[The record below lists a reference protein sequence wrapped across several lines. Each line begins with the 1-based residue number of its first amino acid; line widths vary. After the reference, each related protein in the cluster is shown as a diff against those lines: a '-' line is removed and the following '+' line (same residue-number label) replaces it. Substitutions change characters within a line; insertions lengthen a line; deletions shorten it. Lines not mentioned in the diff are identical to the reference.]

1 MAEEQRTRGESAAS
15 SVKAAAKTGKA
26 VADIAKGAATGG
38 AHGAALAAV
47 KHSKNGSGCW
57 QGFFSFL
64 FCWS

>member
-57 QGFFSFL
+57 
-64 FCWS
+64 